1 MNRFLLV
8 VSVLFISTGAWAQQG
23 SIRGTVKGEKGEPLA
38 AATILVE
45 GAHLNTLTNE
55 QGEFSFQNIK
65 PGNYRLLVTMI
76 GYELAG
82 KRISVMAGQ
91 DAQLEFRLVEGSLEL
106 QTVEITGRKENTY
119 RNSQSFLA
127 TKTATAL
134 KDVPQA
140 VSYVTKELMQDQ
152 QAFRMGDVVKN
163 ISGVNQFSGYDDYT
177 LRGFRSNTML
187 LNGLKVAGS
196 FWNQPLLINL
206 ERVEVIK
213 GPAAALFGNTDPG
226 GTINRVTKKPLDVDR
241 KTFSFTV
248 GSFQTYRGTM
258 DITGPVNESKTVLY
272 RINAGYENTETF
284 KTNMGTESF
293 IVSPSLSFAPNEKTS
308 VNLDLVFAHT
318 NSKLYRG
325 QAIFGATAGT
335 DLHST
340 PISFTIGRAS
350 DYQKEKNFSATVSVA
365 HKFSEDFSINFSYL
379 KFLYNENLMEHRT
392 SNSYAVDS
400 AGAQIPTLMQMQTIR
415 RLAKTYNDNLTSYAV
430 KKFRTGELQ
439 HQLLIGYDYNQYTV
453 PVGGSSETARG
464 YRLKNG
470 GFAASY
476 NKNKKDDYMLD
487 AKGNPVPNVPHFDL
501 VNPDYSMANTSNY
514 ITTSTATAPARA
526 LSHGI
531 YVQDQV
537 KWNKWSLLLGLRK
550 EFFIDKFNYEKADE
564 QDVRQE
570 ALIPRVGLVYSLTR
584 NINLYATWV
593 EGFMP
598 QNVQSMT
605 NPRAGGPFNPL
616 VSRMYEAGAKGDFLR
631 GRLSATV
638 AVYHLEQNDVLV
650 SANNPDNTDSL
661 IQRGQDRGRGI
672 EVDING
678 RITDELF
685 ISANY
690 AYGETIISKTT
701 DKALEGKLKENAP
714 LHQGGIWIKYQF
726 GDGKLKGFGL
736 GAGSNF
742 VTKRRTFSDILE
754 LPGYVVTD
762 AALFYRFEKVQ
773 LSVNFNNI
781 FDKIHWE
788 GGYDFNRLFPGAPR
802 NFLATI
808 SYTL

>member
-1 MNRFLLV
+1 MTKSFTIVFFLLIAAGV
-8 VSVLFISTGAWAQQG
+8 MAQQG
-23 SIRGTVKGEKGEPLA
+23 SIRGVVKSEKGETLQ
-38 AATILVE
+38 AATVQIE
-45 GAHLNTLTNE
+45 GTKQIALTNE
-55 QGEFSFQNIK
+55 AGVFSFQNVQ
-65 PGNYRLLVTMI
+65 PGNYKLLITII
-76 GYELAG
+76 GYDLAVKKVTVTAG
-82 KRISVMAGQ
+82 DEASV
-91 DAQLEFRLVEGSLEL
+91 DVKLSEGSLEL

-163 ISGVNQFSGYDDYT
+163 ISGVNSFSGYDDYT

-187 LNGLKVAGS
+187 LNGLKVAAS
-196 FWNQPLLINL
+196 FWNQPLLVNI

-241 KTFSFTV
+241 KTFAFTV

-258 DITGPVNESKTVLY
+258 DITGAVNDSKTVLY

-284 KTNMGTESF
+284 KTNLGSESF
-293 IVSPSLSFAPNEKTS
+293 ILSPSISFAPNEKTS
-308 VNLDLVFAHT
+308 VNLDLVFANT
-318 NSKLYRG
+318 NAKLYRG
-325 QAIFGATAGT
+325 QPIFGATAGT
-335 DLHST
+335 DLYST
-340 PISFTIGRAS
+340 PISFSIGRAS
-350 DYQKEKNFSATVSVA
+350 DYQKEKNFSATVSVT
-365 HKFSEDFSINFSYL
+365 HKFSESFSINFSYL

-400 AGAQIPTLMQMQTIR
+400 AGKEIPTLMQMQTIR
-415 RLAKTYNDNLTSYAV
+415 RLSKTYNDNLTSYAV
-430 KKFRTGELQ
+430 KKFNTGPLN
-439 HQLLIGYDYNQYTV
+439 HQLLIGYDYNQFSV

-464 YRLKNG
+464 YKLKNG
-470 GFAASY
+470 NVANTY
-476 NKNKKDDYMLD
+476 NKAKKDDYLLD
-487 AKGNPVPNVPHFDL
+487 GKGNPVPNVPHFDL
-501 VNPDYSMANTSNY
+501 VNPDYSMANTATY
-514 ITTSTATAPARA
+514 ITTSTATAPARS

-531 YVQDQV
+531 YIQDQI
-537 KWNKWSLLLGLRK
+537 KWNRWSLLLGLRK
-550 EFFIDKFNYEKADE
+550 EFYEDKFNFEKATE

-570 ALIPRVGLVYSLTR
+570 SLIPRIGLVYSLTR
-584 NINLYATWV
+584 DINLYATWV

-598 QNVQSMT
+598 QATASMT
-605 NPRAGGPFNPL
+605 NPRAGGPFSPL
-616 VSRMYEAGAKGDFLR
+616 VSRMYEAGAKADLVR
-631 GRLSATV
+631 GRVSATV
-638 AVYHLEQNDVLV
+638 AVYHLEQNNVLV
-650 SANNPDNTDSL
+650 NASNPTNPDSL
-661 IQRGQDRGRGI
+661 LQRGQDRGRGI

-678 RITDELF
+678 RVTNDLF

-690 AYGETIISKTT
+690 AYGKTIIAKSTI
-701 DKALEGKLKENAP
+701 KAQEGRLKENAP
-714 LHQGGIWIKYQF
+714 LHQGGIWAKYQVS
-726 GDGKLKGFGL
+726 DGKMKGLGI

-742 VTKRRTFSDILE
+742 VTKRNTFSTILE
-754 LPGYVVTD
+754 LPGYVIVD
-762 AALFYRFEKVQ
+762 AALYYKFEKVQ